1 LFIYLLTIIRSAIMA
16 ANQLDEVNLSGVA
29 VGGQINEDL
38 MDKIYDVS
46 PIDRPF
52 CDMIGSDTSSN
63 QTKEWVR
70 ESLEAATADN
80 ARIDGSS
87 SAGLDDTVTG
97 ERVSNFHQIMTKTV
111 RVSDRGRN
119 SDTVGSSDELV
130 RQLMKRQ
137 KALRRD
143 EEAALTSNN
152 AAVAGNGT
160 STASKLAGIGSWIGT
175 GQSAVN
181 TDRGITTGADPI
193 LSGSPGGTPTTAPVS
208 GVKRALS
215 EGTIKTMMRQAYEAG
230 GNPTVAMSTPA
241 VIEVLSDYLF
251 TSSARVAT
259 LQSDVDNGNRTDNS
273 TGGGKSGGGVVAQG
287 SVNILVTNFGTLEL
301 VPNRFQPDSASGV
314 SDLFLIDPE
323 LWERSYLQGYET
335 KELARDGL
343 GENREISVD
352 VSLCSLNEEGNAVVA
367 DIDYTLAGTA

>member
-1 LFIYLLTIIRSAIMA
+1 MA

-29 VGGQINEDL
+29 VGGQVNEDV
-38 MDKIYDVS
+38 MNAIYDVS
-46 PIDRPF
+46 PVDRPF
-52 CDMIGSDTSSN
+52 CDMIGSAESEN
-63 QTKEWVR
+63 HYKEWVR
-70 ESLEAATADN
+70 ESLEASSKDN

-97 ERVSNFHQIMTKTV
+97 ERVGNYHQIMTKTV

-119 SDTVGSSDELV
+119 SNTIGSSDELV

-152 AAVAGNGT
+152 GAVSGNGT
-160 STASKLAGIGSWIGT
+160 STASKLAGIGAWIGT
-175 GQSAVN
+175 GQSATN
-181 TDRGITTGADPI
+181 SDRGATTGADPI
-193 LSGSPGGTPTTAPVS
+193 LSGNPGGAPTTAPVA
-208 GVKRALS
+208 GTKRALS
-215 EGTIKTMMRQAYEAG
+215 EATIKTMMRQSYLKG
-230 GNPTVAMSTPA
+230 GNPSVAMSTPG
-241 VIEVLSDYLF
+241 VIEKLSDYLF
-251 TSSARVAT
+251 TSSARIAT
-259 LQSDVDNGNRTDNS
+259 LQSDVSSTNRTDNG
-273 TGGGKSGGGVVAQG
+273 TGGGRSGGGIVAQG

-301 VPNRFQPDSASGV
+301 VPNRFQADSSAGAA
-314 SDLFLIDPE
+314 DLFLLDPD

-352 VSLCSLNEEGNAVVA
+352 VTLCSLNEEGNAVIA
-367 DIDYTLAGTA
+367 DIDYTVAAVA